1 MKRVLIV
8 ATAIFA
14 VIGVFYVVMLSFL
27 WWGPKGDSICSVYPV
42 MVVPS
47 TNGTY
52 VAEMENEYC
61 PNKDEQ
67 VLTIVWVSDRKS
79 VNLGGKKFTIFRAPS
94 TQKVAA
100 GGAYEPLH
108 LRIAWLSDNEVQIS
122 YPRGA
127 ELNSSPHTSYGVK
140 VTYQEI
146 PARAP

>member
-1 MKRVLIV
+1 MKRALTV
-8 ATAIFA
+8 ATVIFA
-14 VIGVFYVVMLSFL
+14 VIGVFYVLMLSLL
-27 WWGPKGDSICSVYPV
+27 WLGPKGDSVCSVYPV
-42 MVVPS
+42 MTVPS

-52 VAEMENEYC
+52 VAEMQNEYC
-61 PNKDEQ
+61 AKTDDRI
-67 VLTIVWVSDRKS
+67 LTVVWVSDGKS
-79 VNLGGKKFTIFRAPS
+79 VNLGGRKFTIFRAPS

-100 GGAYEPLH
+100 GGAYEPLQ

-127 ELNSSPHTSYGVK
+127 ELKSSPHTSHGVK